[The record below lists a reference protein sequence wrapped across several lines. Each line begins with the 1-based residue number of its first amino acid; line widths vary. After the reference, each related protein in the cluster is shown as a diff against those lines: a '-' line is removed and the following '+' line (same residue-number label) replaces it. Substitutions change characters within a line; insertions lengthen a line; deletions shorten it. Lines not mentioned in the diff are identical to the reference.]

1 MFDFRFRRALFCL
14 LLAASALGASGQ
26 TPPQAAVVEKQIRQS
41 LADWMEATNHRRYD
55 RANEVW
61 APGVV
66 GWFPEA
72 PAFSMDEAYRVAG
85 VAKGSEK
92 PYGTYEL
99 TIDEILVGG
108 ELAVVRDVWRETI
121 HFPGTDAT
129 AARPIKSFEVWKPQP
144 DGKWRIT
151 RWISAPEPW
160 QSAGT
165 K

>member
-1 MFDFRFRRALFCL
+1 MSNRAYQIAL
-14 LLAASALGASGQ
+14 LLLLSALSAAGVRAQ
-26 TPPQAAVVEKQIRQS
+26 TPAPAAAVEKQIRQS
-41 LADWMEATNHRRYD
+41 LADWMEATNHRQYD
-55 RANEVW
+55 KANDVW

-72 PAFSMDEAYRVAG
+72 AGFGMDEAYRVAG

-92 PYGTYEL
+92 PYATYEL
-99 TIDEILVGG
+99 TIEEILVGSD
-108 ELAVVRDVWRETI
+108 LAVVRDIWRETI
-121 HFPGTDAT
+121 HFSGTDAT
-129 AARPIKSFEVWKPQP
+129 AARSIKSFEVWKPQP

-160 QSAGT
+160 LASAQ